1 VRLEPVFIALEDAL
15 FFHEEEIKRA
25 GGISGIRDRAALE
38 AALGTPKASFG
49 GDYLMDL
56 FEMAATYVE
65 SVCSN
70 HPFLDGNK
78 RPGTAFALT
87 FLYLNGYEVDENHNE
102 ELADMILDLVC
113 HRTDKKTVSDYF
125 RRQSI
130 CIK

>member
-1 VRLEPVFIALEDAL
+1 MTEEPVFIALEDAL

-25 GGISGIRDRAALE
+25 GGINGIRDQAALE
-38 AALGTPKASFG
+38 AALGAPKASFG
-49 GDYLMDL
+49 GAYLMDV

-65 SVCSN
+65 SVCAN

-78 RPGTAFALT
+78 RAGAACALT
-87 FLYLNGYEVDENHNE
+87 FLYLNGYEVDENHDE

-113 HRTDKKTVSDYF
+113 HRIDKKAVSDYF
-125 RRQSI
+125 RKQSR